1 MYSYLLIKNPHD
13 HAIIACLGKKKKIFK
28 RNNHIPCSIQDKLSF
43 IRHHVADENMHA
55 FYREWGLRH
64 MVSISVSSHPYQ
76 QSSKAYVT
84 IRCDMWKYRQHA
96 CTSEWNYNLWTV
108 YDDLPEEFLCMHYK
122 VVEVFVYHP
131 QGEM

>member
-1 MYSYLLIKNPHD
+1 MYSYLLINNPHD
-13 HAIIACLGKKKKIFK
+13 HDIIACLGKKKIFK

-43 IRHHVADENMHA
+43 IRHHVADENMHT

-76 QSSKAYVT
+76 QSSKANVT
-84 IRCDMWKYRQHA
+84 IMCDMWKYRQHA
-96 CTSEWNYNLWTV
+96 CTSEWNYKLWTV

-122 VVEVFVYHP
+122 VVEVSAYHP

>member
-13 HAIIACLGKKKKIFK
+13 HAIIACLGKVM
-28 RNNHIPCSIQDKLSF
+28 NN
-43 IRHHVADENMHA
+43 HVADENMNT

-84 IRCDMWKYRQHA
+84 IMCDMWKYRQHA
-96 CTSEWNYNLWTV
+96 CTSEWNYKLWTV

-122 VVEVFVYHP
+122 VVEVAVYH
-131 QGEM
+131 GKM